1 MKGKGPAYVL
11 LLALLVATGSATY
24 AGQAPAPLRDEG
36 EVFVYLEPFPSDA
49 DRLGFHL
56 GPLFAVKEDGTELPL
71 TQSFTE
77 AGGGRPSRSRLLA
90 GGKLPPGQYKG
101 LAIRVLA
108 PTLEG
113 AEGLVKLTT
122 PAVPARVEAPFR
134 LRKREAVV
142 LSLRFRVKDSV
153 GEGFT
158 FTPRFEAQVAVRPA
172 VGRLALATNRGS
184 NNVTVF
190 DKVSAEVVGVV
201 PTGLAPAGIALD
213 QGRGRAYVA
222 ISGED
227 AVIAIG
233 LLEYAVIDRTT
244 LRGGDVPVALAL
256 TPLGETL
263 VAVNHGSSTV
273 SLIDALSLAE
283 IERIRVGEEPRS
295 VLVDPSGTR
304 AFVFNEASSSIS
316 VIDLRNRKL
325 SGTIA
330 TEAGPFFG
338 QFNRAGDTLYV
349 IHRRSPRLSVIDP
362 TSLQVRTRV
371 YVGPGATALTVDP
384 RSDLV
389 YLGRTGT
396 GVVEIFDPLALL
408 PVDSLPV
415 TGDVS
420 FMTLDVEQNYL
431 YLVLPDLGEVHVV
444 EVVGNRLRG
453 RADTGDE
460 PDWVVVNGEK

>member
-1 MKGKGPAYVL
+1 MGKRPAYVV
-11 LLALLVATGSATY
+11 LLALLVATGPAAH

-49 DRLGFHL
+49 DRLGFHF

-77 AGGGRPSRSRLLA
+77 AGGGRPSRSTLLA

-101 LAIRVLA
+101 LTIQVSA

-113 AEGLVKLTT
+113 AEGLVKLTPPAAPT
-122 PAVPARVEAPFR
+122 PVDTPFR
-134 LRKREAVV
+134 IRKREAVV
-142 LSLRFRVKDSV
+142 LSLRFRFKGSV
-153 GEGFT
+153 GEGYS
-158 FTPRFEAQVAVRPA
+158 FTPRFESHVAVRPA

-184 NNVTVF
+184 NNVTIF

-233 LLEYAVIDRTT
+233 LLEYTVIDRTP

-263 VAVNHGSSTV
+263 VAVNVGSSTV
-273 SLIDALSLAE
+273 SLIDALSLTE
-283 IERIRVGEEPRS
+283 IERIPVGEQPRS

-316 VIDLRNRKL
+316 VIDLRNRRL
-325 SGTIA
+325 GGTIA

-371 YVGPGATALTVDP
+371 YVGPGSTALTVDP

-389 YLGRTGT
+389 YLGRAGT
-396 GVVEIFDPLALL
+396 GAIEIFDPQALL
-408 PVDSLPV
+408 PVDSFPV
-415 TGDVS
+415 DGNAS
-420 FMTLDVEQNYL
+420 FMTLDVEQNFL
-431 YLVLPDLGEVHVV
+431 YVVLPDLGEVHVV
-444 EVVGNRLRG
+444 EVVGNKLRG
-453 RADTGDE
+453 RVDTGDE
-460 PDWVVVNGEK
+460 PVWVVVNGEK